1 MGMLLGKLLYPDQL
15 GGNQGNREKI
25 IPIVI
30 IHLMKR
36 NSTITLEKVQFRH
49 VLW

>member
-1 MGMLLGKLLYPDQL
+1 MGLGKLLYPDQL
-15 GGNQGNREKI
+15 GGSQGNREKM

-30 IHLMKR
+30 IYSMKR
-36 NSTITLEKVQFRH
+36 KSTITLEKVQFRH